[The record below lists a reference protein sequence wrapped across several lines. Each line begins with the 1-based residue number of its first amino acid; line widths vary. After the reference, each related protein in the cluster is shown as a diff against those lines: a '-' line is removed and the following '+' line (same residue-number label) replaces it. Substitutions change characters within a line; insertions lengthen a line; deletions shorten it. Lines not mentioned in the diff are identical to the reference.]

1 MKLKLFISTLI
12 AGALLGAAPVWAHG
26 GHHGRHWEK
35 HSHHHKFQRHHH
47 RRHVYRDRVVVRE
60 YVERVPVYRDYY
72 PAPAPAPGIS
82 IVTPDIFIPWP
93 R

>member
-1 MKLKLFISTLI
+1 M
-12 AGALLGAAPVWAHG
+12 AGALLAAAPVWADG
-26 GHHGRHWEK
+26 GHGYRSGKHWHKHDRHYRGHGPHYRHF
-35 HSHHHKFQRHHH
+35 H
-47 RRHVYRDRVVVRE
+47 RDRVVVRE

-72 PAPAPAPGIS
+72 PAAAPAPGIS